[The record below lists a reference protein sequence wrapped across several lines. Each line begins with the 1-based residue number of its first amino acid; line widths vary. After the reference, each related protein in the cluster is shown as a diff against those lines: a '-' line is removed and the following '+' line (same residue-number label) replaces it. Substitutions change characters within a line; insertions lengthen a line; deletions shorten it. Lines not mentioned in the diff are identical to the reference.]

1 LIASSLASHVL
12 SLVEEI
18 LSVLHEI
25 DFLEE
30 QVGLLLTVAF
40 VEEHLSGC
48 LLELVVCPF
57 DLFDVDFLFLY
68 FQYSI
73 RWI

>member
-1 LIASSLASHVL
+1 M
-12 SLVEEI
+12 EEI
-18 LSVLHEI
+18 LSILHEI

-48 LLELVVCPF
+48 LLELVVGPF
-57 DLFDVDFLFLY
+57 YLFDVDFLFLY